1 MSHPSTTTPDLAT
14 MVARLFGIQDR
25 HEVVRVPNWPGA
37 IGVPAAAQR
46 RVVTLPTQQDIDDP
60 TTTEARAALA
70 MTAQQLA
77 GIVERKT
84 GVPTTAASVY
94 DDARAMLS
102 TYLRTYRRV
111 AERER

>member
-14 MVARLFGIQDR
+14 MVARLFGIPPR
-25 HEVVRVPNWPGA
+25 HEVVHVPNWPGA
-37 IGVPAAAQR
+37 VGAPQR
-46 RVVTLPTQQDIDDP
+46 RVVTLPTQQDIDEP

-70 MTAQQLA
+70 MMAQQLA
-77 GIVERKT
+77 GLIERKT
-84 GVPTTAASVY
+84 GVPTSAASVY
-94 DDARAMLS
+94 DDARALAS

>member
-14 MVARLFGIQDR
+14 MVARLFGIPPR
-25 HEVVRVPNWPGA
+25 HEVVHVPNWPGA
-37 IGVPAAAQR
+37 VSVPNPVTR
-46 RVVTLPTQQDIDDP
+46 RVVTLPTQQDIDEP

-70 MTAQQLA
+70 MMAQQLA
-77 GIVERKT
+77 GLIERKT
-84 GVPTTAASVY
+84 GVPTSAASVY
-94 DDARAMLS
+94 DDARALAS